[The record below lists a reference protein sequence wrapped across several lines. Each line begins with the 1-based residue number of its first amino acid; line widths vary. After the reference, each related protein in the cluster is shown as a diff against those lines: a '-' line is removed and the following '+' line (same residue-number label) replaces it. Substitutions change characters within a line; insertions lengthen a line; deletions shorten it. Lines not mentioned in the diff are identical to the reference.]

1 MGPHET
7 MNNTMN
13 TSDPD
18 TGLVEKNESIDS
30 DLFNLAGRAYRSRLL
45 LGTSRYPNPRIMVDA
60 MEASGTQ
67 LVTVSIRR
75 MNLADTSSGS
85 ILGYIDRSYYDLLPN
100 TAGCYTAKEAVL
112 TAKLA
117 REALETEL
125 IKVEVIGD
133 EDTLLPDVEELL
145 KACQELVRAGFQVL
159 PYCNDDLITC
169 LKLQDMGCAAVMP
182 LAAPIG
188 SGMGIRNPYN
198 LQIIRQRITI
208 PMIIDAGIGT
218 ASDAARAM
226 ELGADAVLLN
236 TAVAGAHHPVAMARG
251 MRLAIEGGRLAY
263 HAGRIPTRL
272 YAVAS
277 SPTEGMIS
285 RENR

>member
-1 MGPHET
+1 
-7 MNNTMN
+7 MN

-18 TGLVEKNESIDS
+18 TGLVEKKESVDA

-236 TAVAGAHHPVAMARG
+236 TAVAGAHHPVRMARG

-277 SPTEGMIS
+277 SPTEGMIG